1 MDSGPRG
8 RTRTRHGAAVNDR
21 RRRVAILG
29 GGMAGVATAWRLSEP
44 GWQED
49 FESITLYQRGW
60 RLGGKA
66 ASSRGPNGRIEEHG
80 LHVWIGYY
88 ENAFRLLR
96 QCYAELDRPA
106 TDPDAPIKTWR
117 EAIFPSLTQALEDMR
132 PDGWHHWIGEFSPND
147 LLPGEPDFTGR
158 EFNVADILL
167 RGLQLVTDFLETLSD
182 ADDAPDRPSELL
194 NWFRISVLSAVLE
207 ATAQLRGVLDSSGV
221 ASSVQA
227 LDRALATTHDA
238 LHELVDHDPD
248 LRRTWHLVAVMT
260 ATVRGVLADGLVTDG
275 RGFRALNDEDFL
287 DWITRHG
294 APEEVAE
301 FPFIRGLYDL
311 VFAHLEDRT
320 HQGVCAGT
328 SVFLTTKMFFE
339 YRGAIF
345 WKTAAGMGD
354 ILFAPMHEAL
364 RRRGVTFEFFH
375 RVDHLHLSPD
385 RSHIEAVTVG
395 RQAHLAPGVETYDPL
410 VRFGGLPCFPA
421 QPDLEQLDAPAGI
434 EREPLESHFCTWPD
448 AETRVLR
455 CGEDFDVV
463 VLAVSLGIVPIVCDE
478 LVADRPEWRAMIEHV
493 PTTATQAVQLWLR
506 EDERALGWRIPGAT
520 VSAYELPFH
529 TWASMP
535 QLIEV
540 EQWPDDDRPGS
551 IGYFCGTLDA
561 EWPMDAPADEYVA
574 RYRAEVRANA
584 LELIERRLGH
594 LLPGTSAN
602 GSFRW
607 DLLCGRDGHDGR
619 DAIDSQLV
627 LANIDPSD
635 RYVQCAPGSD
645 AYRLRADESGYDN
658 LILAGDWTDN
668 GLNAGCIE
676 AATLSGLRA
685 ANAVLGRSRSYGIA
699 GLWLS

>member
-1 MDSGPRG
+1 
-8 RTRTRHGAAVNDR
+8 
-21 RRRVAILG
+21 
-29 GGMAGVATAWRLSEP
+29 MAGMATAWRLSEP
-44 GWQED
+44 GWQEE
-49 FESITLYQRGW
+49 FESITVYQRGW

-96 QCYAELDRPA
+96 ECYAELDRA
-106 TDPDAPIKTWR
+106 GTDPEAPIKTWR
-117 EAIFPSLTQALEDMR
+117 EAIFPSLTQALEDRR
-132 PDGWHHWIGEFSPND
+132 PEGWHHWVGGFSPNE
-147 LLPGEPDFTGR
+147 LLPGEADHTGR
-158 EFNVADILL
+158 DVDIVDRLL
-167 RGLQLVTDFLETLSD
+167 RALQLVVVND
-182 ADDAPDRPSELL
+182 AAPTEKKMDTRAVAMSASADAPDDSAVLL
-194 NWFRISVLSAVLE
+194 NWFRVTVLSAIVE
-207 ATAQLRGVLDSSGV
+207 ATAQLRGALDRSDV
-221 ASSVQA
+221 ASSVEA
-227 LDRALATTHDA
+227 LDRALETTHDA
-238 LHELVDHDPD
+238 LHGLVHEDPD

-275 RGFRALNDEDFL
+275 RCFRALNDEDFL

-294 APEEVAE
+294 APEEVAD
-301 FPFIRGLYDL
+301 FPFIHGLYDL

-320 HQGVCAGT
+320 HHGVCAGT

-354 ILFAPMHEAL
+354 IVFAPLYQAL
-364 RRRGVTFEFFH
+364 RRRGVAFEFFH
-375 RVDHLHLSPD
+375 RLDRLRLSPD
-385 RSHIEAVTVG
+385 RSRIESVTMG

-421 QPDLEQLDAPAGI
+421 TPVVEQLDAPAGV
-434 EREPLESHFCTWPD
+434 EDQPLESHFCAWPD
-448 AETRVLR
+448 AETRELR
-455 CGEDFDVV
+455 RGEDFDVL
-463 VLAVSLGIVPIVCDE
+463 VLAVSLGMVPIVCEE
-478 LVADRPEWRAMIEHV
+478 LIEDRPEWRAMVENVH
-493 PTTATQAVQLWLR
+493 TTATQAVQLWLR
-506 EDERALGWRIPGAT
+506 EDEPSLGWTVPGAT
-520 VSAYELPFH
+520 VSGYELPFH

-535 QLIEV
+535 QLLDV

-561 EWPMDAPADEYVA
+561 PWPADAPPEEYVGK
-574 RYRAEVRANA
+574 YRAEVRANA
-584 LELIERRLGH
+584 VDLVEQRLAH
-594 LLPGTSAN
+594 LLPGTSSD

-607 DLLCGRDGHDGR
+607 DLLCGRDGHSGR
-619 DAIDSQLV
+619 NAIDTQLV

-635 RYVQCAPGSD
+635 RYVQCSPGSD

-658 LILAGDWTDN
+658 LFLAGDWTDN

-685 ANAVLGRSRSYGIA
+685 ANAVLGRSRSYRIA
-699 GLWLS
+699 GIWLS

>member
-1 MDSGPRG
+1 M
-8 RTRTRHGAAVNDR
+8 A
-21 RRRVAILG
+21 
-29 GGMAGVATAWRLSEP
+29 GMAAAWRLSEAE
-44 GWQED
+44 WQED
-49 FESITLYQRGW
+49 FESITVYQRGW

-96 QCYAELDRPA
+96 EIYAELDRPA
-106 TDPDAPIKTWR
+106 TDPDAPIKAWS
-117 EAIFPSLTQALEDMR
+117 EAISPSLTQALEDRR
-132 PDGWHHWIGEFSPND
+132 PEGWHHWVGGFSPND
-147 LLPGEPDFTGR
+147 LLPGDSDHTGR
-158 EFNVADILL
+158 DFEIADILR
-167 RGLQLVTDFLETLSD
+167 RGLQLVTDFLETLSEKEMGTGEV
-182 ADDAPDRPSELL
+182 AMSASADAPDRSSMLL
-194 NWFRISVLSAVLE
+194 NWFRISVLSAILE
-207 ATAQLRGVLDSSGV
+207 ATAQLRGALDRSGV
-221 ASSVQA
+221 ASSVEA

-238 LHELVDHDPD
+238 LHELLDEDPD

-260 ATVRGVLADGLVTDG
+260 ATVRGVLADGLVTSD
-275 RGFRALNDEDFL
+275 RDFRSLNDEDFL

-320 HQGVCAGT
+320 HHGVCAGT

-354 ILFAPMHEAL
+354 ILFAPIYQAL

-375 RVDHLHLSPD
+375 RVDQLHLSPD
-385 RSHIEAVTVG
+385 RSRIEAVTMG

-421 QPDLEQLDAPAGI
+421 TPDVEQLDAPADI
-434 EREPLESHFCTWPD
+434 VDQPLESHFCTWPD

-455 CGEDFDVV
+455 CGEDFDVA
-463 VLAVSLGIVPIVCDE
+463 VLAVSLGMVPIVCDE
-478 LVADRPEWRAMIEHV
+478 LIEDRPEWRAMVANVH
-493 PTTATQAVQLWLR
+493 TTATQAVQLWLR
-506 EDERALGWRIPGAT
+506 EDEPSLGWSVPGAT

-535 QLIEV
+535 QLLEV

-561 EWPMDAPADEYVA
+561 RWPADAPADEYVA
-574 RYRAEVRANA
+574 KHRAEVRANA
-584 LELIERRLGH
+584 LDLVERRLAH
-594 LLPGTSAN
+594 LLPGAFAD
-602 GSFRW
+602 GAFRW
-607 DLLCGRDGHDGR
+607 ELLCGRDGHAGR
-619 DAIDSQLV
+619 SAIDTQLV

-635 RYVQCAPGSD
+635 RYVQCSPGSD

-658 LILAGDWTDN
+658 LLLAGDWTDN

-685 ANAVLGRSRSYGIA
+685 ANAVLGRSRTYRIA
-699 GLWLS
+699 GIWLS